1 MKKLFFVMTAFAA
14 FTLTSCNKGKQEVQA
29 APGTAEEVVAAP
41 EGAEQ
46 VAGALEK
53 DLNSGKPE
61 TFKARI
67 ASIIEKI
74 NRPNAI
80 SAFMFV
86 SDHGE
91 SISNGGAGHGGNC
104 AATLQEY
111 HVPYIFW
118 WSDEYERTFPDK
130 IANAIQRKSVR
141 LNGDNIFYCLC
152 DAADIELAEQ
162 YAKPQWSIL
171 SPLFEEHER
180 LILVPDGKTCVHV
193 DK

>member
-74 NRPNAI
+74 KDLVGKDPAQAQKYFATAQEFLKSNKDKVEKLVGGNK
-80 SAFMFV
+80 
-86 SDHGE
+86 E
-91 SISNGGAGHGGNC
+91 ISNLVSVITDSDPSKFFKDIAGVDIAG
-104 AATLQEY
+104 L
-111 HVPYIFW
+111 V
-118 WSDEYERTFPDK
+118 DK
-130 IANAIQRKSVR
+130 
-141 LNGDNIFYCLC
+141 
-152 DAADIELAEQ
+152 
-162 YAKPQWSIL
+162 
-171 SPLFEEHER
+171 
-180 LILVPDGKTCVHV
+180 VPDGIK
-193 DK
+193 DKLPDAVKDKIPGLGK